1 MEDRIA
7 AGVGGDKA
15 ETRAMVVWKI
25 KYDDK
30 EINLMIL
37 NK

>member
-7 AGVGGDKA
+7 ARVGGDKA
-15 ETRAMVVWKI
+15 ETRAIVVWKI
-25 KYDDK
+25 EYDDK